1 MHRREQAR
9 FLLDVSWQPAAA
21 LAAAQQNWQVQ
32 REPEDLLIL
41 MRAAQAAR
49 EPQAAAPAREFLR
62 QQKLQDVRL
71 APYEVAQ

>member
-1 MHRREQAR
+1 
-9 FLLDVSWQPAAA
+9 
-21 LAAAQQNWQVQ
+21 VQ

-62 QQKLQDVRL
+62 QQRLQDVRL